1 MAESHVVTAL
11 TYKYARLKGE
21 LDKHEADARDL
32 KESLDHIEHVIR
44 LFRKDWEPHF
54 IGAVRPRK
62 AGKWRY
68 SVVGIRTA
76 FEVLKRAERPLTAL
90 EIARRCVLLVDE
102 PMPDK
107 QRLSGISNSINQSLQ
122 RHIGRYVNREDCR
135 PAKWSLM
142 PPVSNIPSIDATDGR
157 SSPPS

>member
-21 LDKHEADARDL
+21 LDRHEADVRGL
-32 KESLDHIEHVIR
+32 KESLDHIEYVIR
-44 LFRKDWEPHF
+44 LYRKDWEPHF

-76 FEVLKRAERPLTAL
+76 FEVLRRAERPLTTL
-90 EIARRCVLLVDE
+90 EIAGRCVLLADE

-107 QRLSGISNSINQSLQ
+107 HRLSAISNSINQGLQ
-122 RHIGRYVNREDCR
+122 RHIGRYVEREDCR
-135 PAKWSLM
+135 PAKWSLT
-142 PPVSNIPSIDATDGR
+142 PPASNIPSIGAIDVT
-157 SSPPS
+157 P